1 MNSYVFKKR
10 HAQFLLTSIGI
21 SHIGDWIY
29 LIAINLMILHM
40 TESPAAVG
48 LLYILRPIA
57 TMFTAGFA
65 GSLVDRWNKRNMMI
79 GLDLL
84 RAVLILAVPFLP
96 SLPLIYIFVFL
107 ISMASSLF
115 EPASL
120 AFTVSFIPTDLRK
133 KYNAWVSLTQSGAY
147 IIGPAAAAGL
157 FAISS
162 GETAIILNG
171 FSFLVSALL
180 LTGLPKI
187 ESVSSFVEQEG
198 NEARGQLSKKWS
210 ILKKDWSAVWLF
222 SQTHVKVILVYGL
235 FHGIMI
241 MAAALDSLEVS
252 FITQVTHSSD
262 SQYSMLLSITGI
274 SFLLGSFIQTRIVD
288 RLHTMSLLGCG
299 AFLFSTGYVVYSFSH
314 HLVVAGIGF
323 VILSFFQAFMNTGYY
338 TYIQNEIP
346 ASMIGRVTSVYSLIQ
361 SLLEIVMI
369 WLISKFAELQDVK
382 SAVVS
387 ASLLQWVVA
396 VGLLGYCIY
405 FMMLERRKLDSTS
418 RVIQ

>member
-1 MNSYVFKKR
+1 MNLYVFKKK
-10 HAQFLLTSIGI
+10 HAHFLLTSIGI

-79 GLDLL
+79 WLDLF

-96 SLPLIYIFVFL
+96 SLPLIYFFVFL

-120 AFTVSFIPTDLRK
+120 AYTVSLIPTALRK

-147 IIGPAAAAGL
+147 VIGPAAAGGL

-171 FSFLVSALL
+171 FSFLLSAILL
-180 LTGLPKI
+180 VGLPKLS
-187 ESVSSFVEQEG
+187 SVSTLDEEEG
-198 NEARGQLSKKWS
+198 GQGQLNKKWS
-210 ILKKDWSAVWLF
+210 ILKKDWLTVWMF
-222 SQTHVKVILVYGL
+222 SRTHVKVILVYGL

-252 FITQVTHSSD
+252 FITLVIHSTD

-288 RLHTMSLLGCG
+288 RLHTMSLLGYG
-299 AFLFSTGYVVYSFSH
+299 AILFSTGYVVYSFSH
-314 HLVVAGIGF
+314 HLVVAGMGF

-361 SLLEIVMI
+361 SLLEMIMI
-369 WLISKFAELQDVK
+369 WLISRFAELQDVK
-382 SAVVS
+382 TAVVS

-396 VGLLGYCIY
+396 VILLGYCMY
-405 FMMLERRKLDSTS
+405 LMLYERRKVDSTT
-418 RVIQ
+418 RAI

>member
-1 MNSYVFKKR
+1 MILYTFKKR
-10 HAQFLLTSIGI
+10 HAHFLLTSIGI

-65 GSLVDRWNKRNMMI
+65 GSLVDRWNTRNMMI
-79 GLDLL
+79 WLDLF

-120 AFTVSFIPTDLRK
+120 AFTVTLIPTVLRK

-147 IIGPAAAAGL
+147 IIGPAAAGGL

-162 GETAIILNG
+162 GKTAIMVNG
-171 FSFLVSALL
+171 ISFLFSALL
-180 LTGLPKI
+180 LTGLPKMG
-187 ESVSSFVEQEG
+187 SASTLVEEEG
-198 NEARGQLSKKWS
+198 EQGHGHISKKWRM
-210 ILKKDWSAVWLF
+210 LKKDWATVWLF
-222 SQTHVKVILVYGL
+222 SKTHVKVIVVYGL

-262 SQYSMLLSITGI
+262 SQYSMLLSITGF
-274 SFLLGSFIQTRIVD
+274 SFLLGSFIQTRMVD
-288 RLHTMSLLGCG
+288 RLHTMSLLGYG
-299 AFLFSTGYVVYSFSH
+299 ALLFSTGYVVYSFSH
-314 HLVVAGIGF
+314 HLVVAGMGF

-361 SLLEIVMI
+361 SLLEMIMI
-369 WLISKFAELQDVK
+369 WLISRFAELQDVK

-387 ASLLQWVVA
+387 ASLIQWGVA
-396 VGLLGYCIY
+396 IILLVYCIY
-405 FMMLERRKLDSTS
+405 LMIHEPRKVDSTP

>member
-1 MNSYVFKKR
+1 MNLYAFKKR
-10 HAQFLLTSIGI
+10 HAHFLLTSIGI

-57 TMFTAGFA
+57 TMITAGFA
-65 GSLVDRWNKRNMMI
+65 GSLVDRWNTRNMMI
-79 GLDLL
+79 WLDLF

-120 AFTVSFIPTDLRK
+120 AFTVSLIPTALRK

-147 IIGPAAAAGL
+147 VIGPAAAGGL

-162 GETAIILNG
+162 SKTAIMVNG
-171 FSFLVSALL
+171 ISFLLSALL
-180 LTGLPKI
+180 LTGLPSMGSASTLAQ
-187 ESVSSFVEQEG
+187 EEAEQS
-198 NEARGQLSKKWS
+198 RGPISKKWRM
-210 ILKKDWSAVWLF
+210 LKKDWWVVWHF
-222 SQTHVKVILVYGL
+222 SKTHVKVIMIYGL

-252 FITQVTHSSD
+252 FITQVIHSSD

-274 SFLLGSFIQTRIVD
+274 SFLLGSFIQTRMVD
-288 RLHTMSLLGCG
+288 RLHTMLLLGYG
-299 AFLFSTGYVVYSFSH
+299 ALLFSTGYVVYSFSH
-314 HLVVAGIGF
+314 HLVVAGMGF

-346 ASMIGRVTSVYSLIQ
+346 VSMIGRVTSVYSLIQ
-361 SLLEIVMI
+361 SFLEMIMI
-369 WLISKFAELQDVK
+369 WLISRFAEFQDVK

-387 ASLLQWVVA
+387 ASLLQWMVA
-396 VGLLGYCIY
+396 IVLLVYCIY
-405 FMMLERRKLDSTS
+405 FMLLERRKVDSTS